1 MGLKEERR
9 ARRDRDAARDE
20 AAALLV
26 KLRDAQIQ
34 GNKVPGLQKNV
45 TDLEG
50 RIRTT
55 RDDTNNY
62 LVIKNAFFNAQ
73 NQTVL
78 NTFGALV
85 NKTNA
90 EIIEL
95 TNNVSNQNEQLR
107 EQIEKNKSNFNE
119 SEYVKSEYQKLE
131 IEKLVYQNNILW
143 YVFYV
148 IVLILGVVM
157 FYFNTLS
164 ILAETTIFLVFLV
177 YPFVI
182 YYFELI
188 CYIIYKYLK
197 SFFESTPFSNVYLS
211 NY

>member
-1 MGLKEERR
+1 MGLKEERQ
-9 ARRDRDAARDE
+9 ARRDRDAARRE
-20 AAALLV
+20 AAELLL
-26 KLRDAQIQ
+26 KLREAQNTA
-34 GNKVPGLQKNV
+34 NKVPGLEKNV

-55 RDDTNNY
+55 REDTNNY

-78 NTFGALV
+78 NTFGALI
-85 NKTNA
+85 NKTEV

-95 TNNVSNQNEQLR
+95 TNNVSKQNEQLR
-107 EQIEKNKSNFNE
+107 RQIEKNKANFNE

-131 IEKLVYQNNILW
+131 IEKLVYQNKILW

-164 ILAETTIFLVFLV
+164 ILAQTIIFHVLLV

-197 SFFESTPFSNVYLS
+197 SFFESTPFSNVYLGS
-211 NY
+211 Y